1 MARKKSDSEKGET
14 KIIVVTGMSGAGIST
29 MLKAL
34 EDWHYEVF
42 DNFPLSL
49 IPELCVQTGKLKQ
62 QEGLGSKTGLAIGVD
77 TRTREFSAERV
88 LKTVKD
94 IGATLVFITCDD
106 SVLYKRFT
114 ETRRRHPLAA
124 ERTVSYGI
132 EKERKILAPLKDN
145 ADILIDS
152 SEKSIHDLRHMLA
165 GFFSFKADENL
176 TISLVSF
183 GFRNGV
189 PREADIVM
197 DVRFLKNPHWDP
209 VLKFQTGLEKDVG
222 EYIRGDK
229 DFEPFLENFKAMLT
243 PLLPRYREEGKSYL
257 TIAVGCTGGK
267 HRSVFTVDV
276 LRKWMEEQG
285 IRVFAEHRDM
295 PKS

>member
-1 MARKKSDSEKGET
+1 MAQNIDDSGDSRNKDNN
-14 KIIVVTGMSGAGIST
+14 IVVVTGMSGAGISSA
-29 MLKAL
+29 LKAL
-34 EDWHYEVF
+34 EDRCYEVF

-49 IPELCVQTGKLKQ
+49 VPELCSQTYE
-62 QEGLGSKTGLAIGVD
+62 QEGLVGKKGLAIGVD
-77 TRTREFSAERV
+77 TRTRGFSSKRV
-88 LKTVKD
+88 LEAVEE
-94 IGATLVFITCDD
+94 IGARLVFITCDD

-124 ERTVSYGI
+124 ERTVFYGI
-132 EKERKILAPLKDN
+132 EKERKILARLKDS
-145 ADILIDS
+145 ADIMIDTS
-152 SEKSIHDLRHMLA
+152 DKSIHDLRHMLEK
-165 GFFSFKADENL
+165 FFSLKSDENL

-209 VLKFQTGLEKDVG
+209 ALKPQTGLEKEVG
-222 EYIRGDK
+222 DYIREDK
-229 DFEPFLENFKAMLT
+229 DFEPFFDGLKAMLT
-243 PLLPRYREEGKSYL
+243 PLLPRYRQEGKSYL

-267 HRSVFTVDV
+267 HRSVFTVDC

-285 IRVFAEHRDM
+285 LHVYSDHRDM
-295 PKS
+295 PR